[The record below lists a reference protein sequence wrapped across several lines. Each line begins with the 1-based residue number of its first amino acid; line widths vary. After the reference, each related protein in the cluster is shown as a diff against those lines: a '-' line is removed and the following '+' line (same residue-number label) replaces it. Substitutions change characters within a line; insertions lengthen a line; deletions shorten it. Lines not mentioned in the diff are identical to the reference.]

1 MLVTSKM
8 WLSHT
13 NSFCADTYNPSRFAN
28 NKASSD
34 HGLTT
39 DYNGT
44 IAPFPISSSQP
55 KNEITDKCDLCSSGQ
70 SSWLWNTSP
79 RFKTNASLSK
89 YNTFFFSLLLLPLVD
104 FWSWK
109 GLEMEVMMYFVAEG
123 LTKQK
128 GWGVHQKVQG
138 SSWLPEKGVLFFV
151 FAMTLPSFHGR
162 GRTFCVRSSLM
173 IP

>member
-1 MLVTSKM
+1 M

-13 NSFCADTYNPSRFAN
+13 NSFCADTYNLSCFAN
-28 NKASSD
+28 DKASSD
-34 HGLTT
+34 HWLTT

-55 KNEITDKCDLCSSGQ
+55 KNEITDKCDLWSSGQ
-70 SSWLWNTSP
+70 SSWMWNTSP

-89 YNTFFFSLLLLPLVD
+89 YNTFFFFSTLGRLLEL
-104 FWSWK
+104 K
-109 GLEMEVMMYFVAEG
+109 GFGYGGDDVFC
-123 LTKQK
+123 
-128 GWGVHQKVQG
+128 GWQNKKVGENKMGVHQKVQG

-151 FAMTLPSFHGR
+151 FAMTLPPFHGR